1 MLRRIARG
9 MKDGALGLAI
19 KAYINDQL
27 SDFGEVKDCAIDTQR
42 SRIEITALLR
52 GEKETVKAA
61 VERYDLEFKGEH
73 VYATLR
79 SFSTSRPWLTL
90 LLEKLFTGRRYK
102 LPAAVGHLLKV

>member
-9 MKDGALGLAI
+9 VKDGALGIAL

-27 SDFGEVKDCAIDTQR
+27 SDFGEVKNCSIDTGR

-52 GEKETVKAA
+52 GEKETVQAA
-61 VERYDLEFKGEH
+61 VERFDLEFKGDY

-90 LLEKLFTGRRYK
+90 LLEKLFTGKRYK
-102 LPAAVGHLLKV
+102 LPAAVGHMLRS